1 MRRIVDRLL
10 SGDTGVART
19 AGTKGEATWATIRK
33 SAIKLIYKHGYAAM
47 NLRQL
52 AVEAG
57 LRPGSLYN
65 YFQSKEE
72 FLFRIL
78 REILEEIL
86 ADFDRTVGPIT
97 ATPVDR
103 LLAFVEF
110 HIRWHT
116 ERRLETFIGFME
128 MRSLSK
134 ARYLKYVAL
143 RKRYE
148 DCVTDIL
155 TQGMKAGQ
163 FSIRDPRVTAFAI
176 ISMLTGTC
184 QWYRKN
190 GRLAQAELIGIY
202 KDIVLKIASPAPGTQ
217 RRSARVSGS

>member
-1 MRRIVDRLL
+1 
-10 SGDTGVART
+10 VART
-19 AGTKGEATWATIRK
+19 EKSKGEATWASIRN
-33 SAIKLIYKHGYAAM
+33 SGIKLIYKYGYAAM

-72 FLFRIL
+72 FLFRL
-78 REILEEIL
+78 LCEIIEEIL
-86 ADFDRTVGPIT
+86 ADFERTVGPVT
-97 ATPVDR
+97 TSPVDR
-103 LLAFVEF
+103 LLSFVEF

-116 ERRLETFIGFME
+116 ERRVETFIGFME

-148 DCVTDIL
+148 DYVTDIL

-176 ISMLTGTC
+176 IAMLTGTC

-190 GRLAQAELIGIY
+190 GRLAQSELIDIY
-202 KDIVLKIASPAPGTQ
+202 KDIVLKITGSAGETL
-217 RRSARVSGS
+217 RRSPRASRP

>member
-1 MRRIVDRLL
+1 
-10 SGDTGVART
+10 VART
-19 AGTKGEATWATIRK
+19 AKSKGEATWASIRN
-33 SAIKLIYKHGYAAM
+33 SGIKLIYKYGYAAM

-72 FLFRIL
+72 FLFRL
-78 REILEEIL
+78 LCEIIEEIL
-86 ADFDRTVGPIT
+86 ADFERTVGPVT
-97 ATPVDR
+97 TSPVDR
-103 LLAFVEF
+103 LLSFVEF

-116 ERRLETFIGFME
+116 ERRVETFIGFME

-148 DCVTDIL
+148 DYVTDIL
-155 TQGMKAGQ
+155 AQGMKAGQ

-176 ISMLTGTC
+176 IAMLTGTC

-190 GRLAQAELIGIY
+190 GRLAQSELIDIY
-202 KDIVLKIASPAPGTQ
+202 KDIVLKITGLADETL
-217 RRSARVSGS
+217 RRSSRASRP

>member
-1 MRRIVDRLL
+1 M
-10 SGDTGVART
+10 ART
-19 AGTKGEATWATIRK
+19 AKSKGEATWANIR
-33 SAIKLIYKHGYAAM
+33 SAGIKLIYKYGYAAM

-57 LRPGSLYN
+57 LKPGSLYN

-78 REILEEIL
+78 CEILEEIL
-86 ADFDRTVGPIT
+86 ADFERTVGPI
-97 ATPVDR
+97 ATPPVDR

-134 ARYLKYVAL
+134 ARYRKYVAL

-148 DCVTDIL
+148 DYVTDIL

-176 ISMLTGTC
+176 IAMLTGTC

-190 GRLAQAELIGIY
+190 GRLAQSELIEIY
-202 KDIVLKIASPAPGTQ
+202 KDIVLKIAGPAQ
-217 RRSARVSGS
+217 ERLRRSAGAAKP

>member
-1 MRRIVDRLL
+1 MAK
-10 SGDTGVART
+10 TARS
-19 AGTKGEATWATIRK
+19 KGEATWANIR
-33 SAIKLIYKHGYAAM
+33 SAGIKLISRYGYEAM

-52 AVEAG
+52 AVAAG

-86 ADFDRTVGPIT
+86 ADFERTVGPVT
-97 ATPVDR
+97 TSPVDR
-103 LLAFVEF
+103 LMSFVEF

-116 ERRLETFIGFME
+116 GRRLETFIGFME
-128 MRSLSK
+128 MRGLSK
-134 ARYLKYVAL
+134 GRRREYVAL

-148 DCVTDIL
+148 DYVTDIL
-155 TQGMKAGQ
+155 EQGMNAGQ

-176 ISMLTGTC
+176 IAMLTGTC

-190 GRLAQAELIGIY
+190 GRLAQSELIGIY
-202 KDIVLKIASPAPGTQ
+202 QDIVLKITGGARKTPQLAASRRRARGLVSPGP
-217 RRSARVSGS
+217 G

>member
-1 MRRIVDRLL
+1 MR
-10 SGDTGVART
+10 VART
-19 AGTKGEATWATIRK
+19 ARSKSEATWQSIRK
-33 SAIKLIYKHGYAAM
+33 SGIRLIYRHGYAAM

-52 AVEAG
+52 AVESG
-57 LRPGSLYN
+57 LKPGSLYN
-65 YFQSKEE
+65 YFKSKEE

-78 REILEEIL
+78 CEILEEIL
-86 ADFDRTVGPIT
+86 ADFDKTVGPVT
-97 ATPVDR
+97 TTPVDR
-103 LLAFVEF
+103 LLSFVEF

-134 ARYLKYVAL
+134 ARSLKYVAL

-148 DCVTDIL
+148 DYVTDIL
-155 TQGMKAGQ
+155 RQGMKAGQ

-190 GRLAQAELIGIY
+190 GRLRQSELIDIY
-202 KDIVLKIASPAPGTQ
+202 QDIVLKITRSGHESPRRPTRASRP
-217 RRSARVSGS
+217 

>member
-1 MRRIVDRLL
+1 M
-10 SGDTGVART
+10 ART
-19 AGTKGEATWATIRK
+19 AKSKGEATWESIRN
-33 SAIKLIYKHGYAAM
+33 AGIKLIYKHGYAAM

-52 AVEAG
+52 AAEAG
-57 LRPGSLYN
+57 LKPGSLYN

-72 FLFRIL
+72 FMFRIL
-78 REILEEIL
+78 REIIEEIL
-86 ADFDRTVGPIT
+86 ADFENTVGPVRGS
-97 ATPVDR
+97 PVDR
-103 LLAFVEF
+103 LLNFVEF

-128 MRSLSK
+128 MRSLSR

-148 DCVTDIL
+148 DYVTDIL
-155 TQGMKAGQ
+155 TQGIKTGE
-163 FSIRDPRVTAFAI
+163 FTIRDPRVTAFAV

-190 GRLAQAELIGIY
+190 GRLAQGELIDIY
-202 KDIVLKIASPAPGTQ
+202 KEIVLKITGPAPEPKKIARPQQ
-217 RRSARVSGS
+217 RDRRNER

>member
-1 MRRIVDRLL
+1 MR
-10 SGDTGVART
+10 VART
-19 AGTKGEATWATIRK
+19 AKTKGEATWANIRK
-33 SAIKLIYKHGYAAM
+33 SGIKLIYRHGYAAM

-52 AVEAG
+52 ADEAR

-65 YFQSKEE
+65 YFHSKEE
-72 FLFRIL
+72 FLFRIM
-78 REILEEIL
+78 REILEAIL
-86 ADFDRTVGPIT
+86 ADFERTVGPVT
-97 ATPVDR
+97 ASPVDR

-134 ARYLKYVAL
+134 ARFLKYVAL

-148 DCVTDIL
+148 DHVTDIL

-176 ISMLTGTC
+176 IAMLTGTC

-190 GRLAQAELIGIY
+190 GRFTQSQIIEIY
-202 KDIVLKIASPAPGTQ
+202 KDIVLKITAPAQAPP
-217 RRSARVSGS
+217 RR